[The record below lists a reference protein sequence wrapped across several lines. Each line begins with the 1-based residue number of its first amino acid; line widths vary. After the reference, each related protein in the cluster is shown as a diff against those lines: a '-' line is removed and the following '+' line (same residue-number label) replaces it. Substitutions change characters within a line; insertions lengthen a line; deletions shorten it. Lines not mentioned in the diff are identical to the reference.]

1 MLEIPVHSMWV
12 IDAFTWNP
20 QQGIQMLNDKQL
32 EDLSYEIDDFL
43 VKCSNKYKV
52 GTLSLSAVTLAR
64 LIRAVEIY
72 GDRQDF
78 DAIMLSAMDSR
89 REQPTIQ

>member
-1 MLEIPVHSMWV
+1 
-12 IDAFTWNP
+12 
-20 QQGIQMLNDKQL
+20 MLNDKSL
-32 EDLSYEIDDFL
+32 EELSNEIDEFL

-64 LIRAVEIY
+64 LIRAVETY
-72 GDRQDF
+72 GERQDF
-78 DAIMLSAMDSR
+78 DIIMMSAMQSR

>member
-1 MLEIPVHSMWV
+1 
-12 IDAFTWNP
+12 
-20 QQGIQMLNDKQL
+20 MLNDKQL

-64 LIRAVEIY
+64 LIRAVEVY
-72 GDRQDF
+72 GERQDF
-78 DAIMLSAMDSR
+78 DAIMMSAMESR

>member
-1 MLEIPVHSMWV
+1 
-12 IDAFTWNP
+12 
-20 QQGIQMLNDKQL
+20 MLNDKQL

-64 LIRAVEIY
+64 LIRAVEVY
-72 GDRQDF
+72 GERKDL
-78 DAIMLSAMDSR
+78 LSQFLDITVF
-89 REQPTIQ
+89 EQLYLLV

>member
-1 MLEIPVHSMWV
+1 
-12 IDAFTWNP
+12 
-20 QQGIQMLNDKQL
+20 MLNDKQL

-64 LIRAVEIY
+64 LIRAVEVY
-72 GDRQDF
+72 GERKDF
-78 DAIMLSAMDSR
+78 EAIMLSAMESHI
-89 REQPTIQ
+89 EKKVLQ